1 MGRINDHMG
10 IASAHRHINAPQ
22 AEASRERGLSRAG
35 ISSAPFNLVTGAQ
48 LVPAPAAGHCRL
60 LLQVP
65 LET

>member
-1 MGRINDHMG
+1 MG

-22 AEASRERGLSRAG
+22 AEAGRARVLSRAG

-60 LLQVP
+60 FVAGAA
-65 LET
+65 